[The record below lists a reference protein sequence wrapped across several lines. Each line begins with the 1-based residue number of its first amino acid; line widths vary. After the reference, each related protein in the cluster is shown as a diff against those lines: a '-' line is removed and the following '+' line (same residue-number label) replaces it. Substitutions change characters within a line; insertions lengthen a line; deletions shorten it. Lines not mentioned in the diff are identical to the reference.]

1 MPLKVSPVCGFFRL
15 SRCGCGGGRGTAR
28 TISGRTTVPAIKD
41 RKSRRSIVLY
51 RAVATKA
58 RPRGSDNVE
67 LYVTERHGTKQYIT
81 LPQQKGKTLTPT
93 RPSFSCSGRD

>member
-1 MPLKVSPVCGFFRL
+1 MKLECGFFRL

-28 TISGRTTVPAIKD
+28 TISGRITVPAIKD
-41 RKSRRSIVLY
+41 RKSRRSIVLDQGGCDQ
-51 RAVATKA
+51 T
-58 RPRGSDNVE
+58 RPRGSDTVE

-81 LPQQKGKTLTPT
+81 LPQQKGKTLTPA